1 MLYYAVFTAFAML
14 AIGSNGKPTIS
25 KANEPKRCCI
35 PKQFS
40 AQISTSHGVK
50 LPDGTITASYAYYNI
65 SYDGNRG
72 MVGLKGVSFSIP
84 DQQQSNLWII
94 ENRNDGQIYTI
105 DQGSKQ
111 CQKSQ
116 MPIQPLSCIPGIQN
130 TATYLHSSTY
140 GYGDKQIIGDTWLV
154 TNDNIVNYATVSR
167 DDLCVPLSG
176 HIFLPSVLTAL
187 TTTDFTLKI
196 DDPSIFNIPAECQN
210 AV

>member
-1 MLYYAVFTAFAML
+1 
-14 AIGSNGKPTIS
+14 
-25 KANEPKRCCI
+25 
-35 PKQFS
+35 
-40 AQISTSHGVK
+40 
-50 LPDGTITASYAYYNI
+50 
-65 SYDGNRG
+65 
-72 MVGLKGVSFSIP
+72 
-84 DQQQSNLWII
+84 
-94 ENRNDGQIYTI
+94 
-105 DQGSKQ
+105 
-111 CQKSQ
+111 
-116 MPIQPLSCIPGIQN
+116 MPIQPLSCIPD